1 MTIYSRVHGRN
12 VVELTRRTS
21 DILNPVID
29 APRLSQHK
37 AHYYLV
43 LDKRVG
49 QQVTPVGVPGLSV
62 NVGDTL
68 QGTYSDPTYTIQCS
82 LSIIFSICVSF
93 LVSLRA
99 RIQQLAKRKL
109 KN

>member
-1 MTIYSRVHGRN
+1 M
-12 VVELTRRTS
+12 
-21 DILNPVID
+21 
-29 APRLSQHK
+29 APRLRQHK

-49 QQVTPVGVPGLSV
+49 QQVTPVGVLGLSV

-99 RIQQLAKRKL
+99 RIQQLAKRKRKKINFIPSQNRHHNPL
-109 KN
+109 GH